1 MTDRLPTHL
10 HSYKRTPSFTEAT
23 VPAGLLGEHATK
35 DGVWG
40 LIHVEKGQLRY
51 VLADPRRGASSVLIT
66 ADSPPGVVEPTIV
79 HRVQPA
85 GPVRF
90 HVEFFRA

>member
-66 ADSPPGVVEPTIV
+66 AHSPPGVVEPTIV
-79 HRVQPA
+79 HRLQPVGA
-85 GPVRF
+85 VRF
-90 HVEFFRA
+90 YVEFFRA

>member
-1 MTDRLPTHL
+1 MTRCLPEGV
-10 HSYKRTPSFTEAT
+10 HSYKRTPSFSEAT

-40 LIHVEKGQLRY
+40 LIHVEEGQLRY
-51 VLADPRRGASSVLIT
+51 VVADPRREASSELLT
-66 ADSPPGVVEPTIV
+66 ARTPPGVVEPVIV
-79 HRVQPA
+79 HRVEPVGA
-85 GPVRF
+85 VRF